1 MPSRTIVVTGFGPF
15 AGHEERNASWEA
27 VRLLPKS
34 LVHGGREYA
43 LKKLQVPVTYEAVD
57 AVVPRVW
64 EESPALVVHCGV
76 HGNISTINL
85 EQCSYSS
92 GYCRPDFANKCL
104 PCDKVALRNV
114 SSGEEEDGGKCVRLD
129 TNLKVESIA
138 RELSTVRCVHS
149 TEVGNY
155 LCGYIYLK
163 SLDFSRDR
171 TLFIH
176 VPSVGKPYSSEQ
188 TKDAIFQVLGRCL
201 DQLDSEGKL

>member
-27 VRLLPKS
+27 VKLLPDS
-34 LVHGGREYA
+34 LVHGGSPYA
-43 LKKLQVPVTYEAVD
+43 LKKLQVPVTYESVD
-57 AVVPRVW
+57 TVVPQIW
-64 EESPALVVHCGV
+64 AESPALVVHCGV

-85 EQCSYSS
+85 EKCSYSV

-104 PCDKVALRNV
+104 PCDRITLKSAPED
-114 SSGEEEDGGKCVRLD
+114 EEGGKCVRLE
-129 TNLKVESIA
+129 TNLKVEAFA
-138 RELSTVRCVHS
+138 RELSTVRCVPS

-188 TKDAIFQVLGRCL
+188 TKDAIQQVLERCL
-201 DQLDSEGKL
+201 DQLAEEGKL